1 MKYTAIIPVRAGS
14 VRLPNKNI
22 LPFGESNLLVHKI
35 RQLKKVP
42 AIGEIIV
49 SSDSEVM
56 LDMASQEGVS
66 THRRAIEY
74 ADEKTKSWGEI
85 VSYCAE
91 HVCHG
96 DNVMWAYCV
105 TPLCDENNY
114 LKAIAAYEE
123 KVLGAHAYDSVASV
137 KIFKE
142 YLWDENKPLN
152 YNPGLGHVPSQQLPN
167 WHVIVNGF
175 FIAPRTNMIA
185 WNYQIGSH
193 PYLMPISKREAIDI
207 DDGEDFAMA
216 QALYHPSLHR

>member
-22 LPFGESNLLVHKI
+22 LPFGESNLLIHKI
-35 RQLKKVP
+35 RQLKKVS

-49 SSDSEVM
+49 SSDSELM

-96 DNVMWAYCV
+96 EHVMWAYCV

-114 LKAIAAYEE
+114 IKAIEAYEE
-123 KVLGAHAYDSVASV
+123 NVLGAQAYDSVASV

-142 YLWDENKPLN
+142 YLWDESKPLN

-175 FIAPRTNMIA
+175 FIAPRTNMIT
-185 WNYQIGSH
+185 WNYQIGPH
-193 PYLMPISKREAIDI
+193 PYLMPITKREAIDI